1 MLLSFGGGKERKC
14 RKKEK
19 DFQNFIRQMA
29 KTESQ
34 EMIWKHCLKYSFP
47 SVKQPVCSTPL
58 QCWSSGWE
66 LLIYY
71 FLYNKGSVQLTNG
84 LYYQNAFVRWS
95 CGTKCPFLENQCCK
109 SLFGFK
115 AGLHK
120 PRESMMFL
128 SYTTVLAWS
137 LRSELGVTHF
147 ERKRLFFPFLGHKA
161 IPGYGGHIYWT
172 KNWGNGPT

>member
-1 MLLSFGGGKERKC
+1 MLVRKGKESVE
-14 RKKEK
+14 RKKK
-19 DFQNFIRQMA
+19 ISRILLGRQL
-29 KTESQ
+29 KQSQRTWFES
-34 EMIWKHCLKYSFP
+34 IAWSKVFLFCS
-47 SVKQPVCSTPL
+47 SVKQLVCSTPL
-58 QCWSSGWE
+58 QCWSYRWE

-95 CGTKCPFLENQCCK
+95 CGTKCPFPENQCCK

-115 AGLHK
+115 AGPHK
-120 PRESMMFL
+120 NCESMMFL

-147 ERKRLFFPFLGHKA
+147 ETEEGGRDFFPFSWA
-161 IPGYGGHIYWT
+161 Q
-172 KNWGNGPT
+172 GNSRIRWPYLLN